1 MEMSIGWKYKSY
13 PRQEVEVL
21 AKRFKAQWERYRKAQ
36 NITQLEMSILMGVT
50 QGAFAQYLSGITPI
64 SNEMLIRLGVKM
76 DFDPKEL
83 VQGLPFY
90 DEFFKQIKHA
100 SQQKISVIQTLT
112 DSPVV
117 TREEEMSD
125 VVVMSSD
132 AKPKSLVL
140 VDTNRYE
147 PRFKRGEYLVVSGD
161 EIKDGDEIVVS
172 FKDQSSVIGTY
183 CVDQVKKPFVK
194 CSNNP
199 EVVQEFELD
208 MPNVVSAY
216 VITGTTKLAR
226 N

>member
-1 MEMSIGWKYKSY
+1 MSGWKYKGY

-21 AKRFKAQWERYRKAQ
+21 AKRFKSQWERYKHRK
-36 NITQLEMSILMGVT
+36 NITQLEMSIQMGVT

-83 VQGLPFY
+83 VQGLPYY
-90 DEFFKQIKHA
+90 DEFFKQIKHVMTG
-100 SQQKISVIQTLT
+100 SVPVIQTLT
-112 DSPVV
+112 DSPNPN
-117 TREEEMSD
+117 TREGEGMSD

-147 PRFKRGEYLVVSGD
+147 PRFKRGEYLVVSSD
-161 EIKDGDEIVVS
+161 EIKDGDEIIVR
-172 FKDQSSVIGTY
+172 FKDQPSVIGTY
-183 CVDQVKKPFVK
+183 CVDQVKKPCVK

-199 EVVQEFELD
+199 HVVQEVELD
-208 MPNVVSAY
+208 MPDVVSAY
-216 VITGTTKLAR
+216 LITGTTKLAR